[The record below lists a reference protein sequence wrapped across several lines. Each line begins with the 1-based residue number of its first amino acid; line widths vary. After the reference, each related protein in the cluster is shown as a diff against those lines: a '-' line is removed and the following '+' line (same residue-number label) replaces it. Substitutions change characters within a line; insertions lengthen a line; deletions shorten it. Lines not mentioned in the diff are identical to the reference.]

1 MGFLHPVLFIYLL
14 VAVLSQAYNATIAMA
29 IEDKNDLCVILFDGD
44 RVTPKQWDEM
54 LRIGD
59 EIDRLY
65 LVDRQV
71 HGNEDIFMGEEH
83 FEPIFFIFFREEGRA
98 ERMPYPFS
106 YFNALN
112 FYYSNFNMGYSS
124 MVHNITNVDQVPEIY
139 ARMKK
144 KMLPAVRAARRKI
157 AAGVS
162 VPTAD
167 PTFHPPVLL
176 LLDSSDPQ
184 VESHTAEIWY
194 FYKQAATVNSNRATY
209 LVYDCYDPS
218 SESRLQPWCSQMDIR
233 SYPSLFMFYQN
244 TWYPYVG
251 AFTGTY
257 LEAWMTEVCTTM
269 FEDLD
274 EA

>member
-1 MGFLHPVLFIYLL
+1 MGVSSHLTLL
-14 VAVLSQAYNATIAMA
+14 ISLLIGALSQAYNATIAMA

-59 EIDRLY
+59 EVDRLY

-124 MVHNITNVDQVPEIY
+124 MVHNITSVDRVPEIY
-139 ARMKK
+139 ARMQK
-144 KMLPAVRAARRKI
+144 KMLPTVRAARRKL

-162 VPTAD
+162 VPPTD

-194 FYKQAATVNSNRATY
+194 FYKQAATTNSNRATY

-218 SESRLQPWCSQMDIR
+218 LESRLQPWCKQMDIK

-244 TWYPYVG
+244 IWYPYVG

-257 LEAWMTEVCTTM
+257 LEAWMTEICTTM
-269 FEDLD
+269 FEDSD
-274 EA
+274 D